1 MSTPVTGHGWHA
13 DDELLAGYTSGSL
26 RAIEAASVE
35 QHLVHCADC
44 RAALRPHTDVVTL
57 DQAWLSVRDRVE
69 RRPQPAAVRLARRL
83 GLQEPTS
90 VLLAA
95 TVTLRTAWLASAFIA
110 LGFAFVASRFSEG
123 TTLWPFLLVAPLV
136 PVLGVASAYGSS
148 DDALDSLVATS
159 PYGRTRLVLVR
170 TIAVLV
176 VALPF
181 AALMGLSLPGPPW
194 VAVAW
199 LGPALMLVPILLAL
213 ASFVGPAPASA
224 VVALGWAG
232 VVTMSVRHLTPTWP
246 VESEVQL
253 TMLALAALSG
263 AVVRV
268 RARTTRLIGG
278 LW

>member
-13 DDELLAGYTSGSL
+13 DDALLEGYTTGSL

-44 RAALRPHTDVVTL
+44 RAALRPHSDVVTL
-57 DQAWLSVRDRVE
+57 DLAWLDVRDRVE

-83 GLQEPTS
+83 GLREPVS

-95 TVTLRTAWLASAFIA
+95 TTTLRTAWLTSAFIA
-110 LGFAFVASRFSEG
+110 LGFAFVASRFSDG

-148 DDALDSLVATS
+148 AESLDSLVVTS

-170 TIAVLV
+170 TLAVLV

-181 AALMGLSLPGPPW
+181 AALMGISLPGPPW

-213 ASFVGPAPASA
+213 ASFVGPRPASA
-224 VVALGWAG
+224 VVALGWTA
-232 VVTMSVRHLTPTWP
+232 VVLLSVRHLSPTWP

-253 TMLALAALSG
+253 TMLALALLSG
-263 AVVRV
+263 AALLV
-268 RARTTRLIGG
+268 RARTTRLIGA